1 MFVLL
6 LSFPGKW
13 LYLQRKFKNDDFMK
27 KNSTLLM
34 VLLAALMS
42 FSFTSCEE
50 DEAIARTL
58 AGAWEGDT
66 AYGRMYDGYYYDSYR
81 TQVYFDKDPYRYSS
95 GRGVWVDY
103 FKSHPWSSRYDY
115 IANHITWDVTWQ
127 VITIHFIE
135 DDYTIEIWDYSLTDN
150 YFTGEIRQD
159 GEKMRFRLYHIDS
172 PYWDSGWHWGWDDG
186 YYWGNEAQFDAEE
199 VKKPVPVIVPAQ

>member
-58 AGAWEGDT
+58 EGTWEGRIN
-66 AYGRMYDGYYYDSYR
+66 AYTRTYNGSSYSPSRVTVTFNKHDNYWSTGGGYWMETYDRDYWGRGSYFRSHITWNVTGGDINIRFIDDGDRFIKINDYRLNEDRFVGYFPDGRDDVEFTLYHVSSPNWGAYSTWGWDGYYY
-81 TQVYFDKDPYRYSS
+81 
-95 GRGVWVDY
+95 
-103 FKSHPWSSRYDY
+103 
-115 IANHITWDVTWQ
+115 
-127 VITIHFIE
+127 
-135 DDYTIEIWDYSLTDN
+135 
-150 YFTGEIRQD
+150 
-159 GEKMRFRLYHIDS
+159 
-172 PYWDSGWHWGWDDG
+172 
-186 YYWGNEAQFDAEE
+186 GNEAQLDTEE
-199 VKKPVPVIVPAQ
+199 TK